1 MLGYDD
7 KVYLSV
13 ANVVNRDGEK
23 YLISISLPNDFEFI
37 GFPEDVAKVSIYESE
52 RKKIAGRKPTFNIL
66 VGNVSTLEKLYEEN
80 EHIVVSKLF
89 FNTEELLLD
98 EIEQPICYYKDED
111 DNCVILSKVREG
123 DIVVKD
129 VEELEEKIMDISY
142 DFDKIQRSI
151 NRIKKYVYKK

>member
-1 MLGYDD
+1 MSRPWTDEQREAIN
-7 KVYLSV
+7 S
-13 ANVVNRDGEK
+13 
-23 YLISISLPNDFEFI
+23 
-37 GFPEDVAKVSIYESE
+37 
-52 RKKIAGRKPTFNIL
+52 PTFNIL

-129 VEELEEKIMDISY
+129 VEENAKGFYVTVEFEE
-142 DFDKIQRSI
+142 
-151 NRIKKYVYKK
+151 